1 VPRELDVHLVMD
13 NYATHKTPLIRKWL
27 AKRPRW
33 HVHLTPTSSSWL
45 NQVERFFALLTDKKI
60 RRGVYRSVAAL
71 GADIASFIERHNA
84 DPKPFRW
91 TKSADDILAS
101 IERFCRYNARKK
113 TRPDVAN
120 FSFRTLA
127 LVRRTLRAGVA
138 DRIECTVERKAVKR
152 AAMFPV
158 GRQITAA
165 SAAILIVAALG
176 VGWRY
181 WSLTNQSKRLDEEIS
196 AAQQETA
203 RLHSVILQVQQYEQ
217 RRAQLQQRVALIEEL
232 RRGQTGPVHMLDQVS
247 RALPPM
253 LWLTSLRQLGP
264 DGAVLIEGR
273 ATTQTTVSDFVNNLE
288 ATGYFKK
295 SIDIVNTV
303 AEPIPGPP
311 GELVKFT
318 LRALFQTP
326 ADAKAMAVANVAPK

>member
-1 VPRELDVHLVMD
+1 M
-13 NYATHKTPLIRKWL
+13 IRVNLL
-27 AKRPRW
+27 AG
-33 HVHLTPTSSSWL
+33 
-45 NQVERFFALLTDKKI
+45 ERSAVKKK
-60 RRGVYRSVAAL
+60 SVAFNLA
-71 GADIASFIERHNA
+71 GQKMTIAASL
-84 DPKPFRW
+84 
-91 TKSADDILAS
+91 IL
-101 IERFCRYNARKK
+101 
-113 TRPDVAN
+113 V
-120 FSFRTLA
+120 
-127 LVRRTLRAGVA
+127 V
-138 DRIECTVERKAVKR
+138 
-152 AAMFPV
+152 
-158 GRQITAA
+158 TAA
-165 SAAILIVAALG
+165 GI
-176 VGWRY
+176 GWRY
-181 WSLTNQSKRLDEEIS
+181 WSLTNQSKRLDEEIA

-264 DGAVLIEGR
+264 DGSVLIEGR